1 MPFGELVEKRE
12 YKLRQTKP
20 PSLFYGYVVVLVAA
34 LIMVVTWGTIYSFGV
49 FFKPMLTDLGWTRAA
64 ISGAYSLTFVVN
76 GFLGIFA
83 GRLCDRFGP
92 RVVVTV
98 CGLLIVLGYLL
109 MSQVHAIWHMYLFYG
124 LIIGTGLS
132 GIYVPAITTVAR
144 WFIKRR
150 GLMTGIVIAGI
161 SVGTLVTSPV
171 ANWLISS
178 YGWRTSYIVMGI
190 AVLVLVTL
198 AAQFLKR
205 DPAQLGLVPY
215 GESEA
220 GENSSHPSISGLSLS
235 QAVRTRQFW
244 MLCFMLPFFEFGAD
258 TIMVHIVPHVTD
270 EGFSAAS
277 AAGVLATIGGLSLV
291 GRISMGGIGD
301 RIGNRRVFTLGM
313 GIAVLTLIW
322 LLFAGELW
330 MFYLFA
336 IVFGFAYGS
345 YGPLISLLVADSFG
359 LSSLGVILGVVTC
372 FVTIGAAI
380 GPIFAGKIFD
390 VMGSYQVAFV
400 VCAVLTA
407 SAMILSLFLKPIT
420 KAGRED

>member
-1 MPFGELVEKRE
+1 LPFGELVEKRE

-49 FFKPMLTDLGWTRAA
+49 FFKPMLTDLGWTRAT

-76 GFLGIFA
+76 GLLGIFA

-92 RVVVTV
+92 RVVVSV

-109 MSQVHAIWHMYLFYG
+109 MSQVHAIWHMRLFYV

-161 SVGTLVTSPV
+161 SVGTLVTSLV

-220 GENSSHPSISGLSLS
+220 GENNSDFSIRGLSLS

-244 MLCFMLPFFEFGAD
+244 MLCLMLPFFEFGAD
-258 TIMVHIVPHVTD
+258 TIMVHIVPRVTD

-291 GRISMGGIGD
+291 GRVSMGGIGD

-313 GIAVLTLIW
+313 GIAVLTLVW

-336 IVFGFAYGS
+336 VVYSLGYG
-345 YGPLISLLVADSFG
+345 GLVALQTLLIADLFG
-359 LSSLGVILGVVTC
+359 VISLGVILGMII
-372 FVTIGAAI
+372 FIGALGEAV
-380 GPIFAGKIFD
+380 GPAVGGWIFD
-390 VMGSYQVAFV
+390 ITGSYRWAFLTSALL
-400 VCAVLTA
+400 CILAIFLTA
-407 SAMILSLFLKPIT
+407 LLKPVT
-420 KAGRED
+420 RKNRD

>member
-1 MPFGELVEKRE
+1 
-12 YKLRQTKP
+12 
-20 PSLFYGYVVVLVAA
+20 
-34 LIMVVTWGTIYSFGV
+34 MVVTWGTIYSFGV

-92 RVVVTV
+92 RVVVSV

-109 MSQVHAIWHMYLFYG
+109 MSQVHAIWHMRLFYV

-161 SVGTLVTSPV
+161 SVGTLVTSLV

-220 GENSSHPSISGLSLS
+220 GENNSDFSIRGLSLS

-244 MLCFMLPFFEFGAD
+244 MLCLMLPFFEFGAD
-258 TIMVHIVPHVTD
+258 TIMVHIVPRVTD

-291 GRISMGGIGD
+291 GRVSMGGIGD

-313 GIAVLTLIW
+313 GIAVLTLVW

-336 IVFGFAYGS
+336 VVYSLGYG
-345 YGPLISLLVADSFG
+345 GLVALQTLLIADLFG
-359 LSSLGVILGVVTC
+359 VISLGVILGMII
-372 FVTIGAAI
+372 FIGALGEAV
-380 GPIFAGKIFD
+380 GPAVGGWIFD
-390 VMGSYQVAFV
+390 ITGSYRWAFLTSALL
-400 VCAVLTA
+400 CILAIFLTA
-407 SAMILSLFLKPIT
+407 LLKPVT
-420 KAGRED
+420 RKNRD